1 MISGRKKLVL
11 NQFIIVNINQSVDK
25 IEAVEVSFENIR
37 K

>member
-11 NQFIIVNINQSVDK
+11 NQFIIVNINQSIDE
-25 IEAVEVSFENIR
+25 IEVEEVSFENVR